1 MKKFFTLIAA
11 MLMLSASA
19 GTLTLYNY
27 DSETYFVPLNSMWF
41 DTPGTEVQVLYPAAD
56 LTAMVGK
63 EIKAI
68 TFYTDEDG
76 VKMDGGTLELY
87 MGETELTALT
97 DYVQDLTLVGTVDI
111 SKQEGEAVALTLTF
125 DTPYLYNGGN
135 LVFGNI
141 VKTAGNTT
149 MTYFGG
155 EATNYNNCVH
165 IGAGN
170 VKTLKQFL
178 PQTTF
183 TYEGASED
191 EGIVNL
197 KQANALEDN
206 AEFTF
211 NGNAVVTVCKNG
223 YLFLRDESGYGM
235 IAGTDATF
243 ENGQVLNTGWNATK
257 TSVNNGWVRY
267 INAAGLS
274 DSGETNAELAAAQV
288 LTTRPDES
296 MINAFVVIE
305 NTVLSNGNGTFP
317 GLPIRNYTLPDNSTI
332 TKTEILWGLDGDAG
346 NDPFNVYGIICKVSG
361 KLMIQP
367 VAFEPYVAPEPTY
380 LRGDVDDSGVVNI
393 GDVTALIKYLL
404 GGDASL
410 INPLA
415 ADCDESGEIK
425 IGDVTALINYLLAG
439 SWD

>member
-27 DSETYFVPLNSMWF
+27 ESETYFVPLNSMWF

-183 TYEGASED
+183 TYEGGESGETTVDLLSE
-191 EGIVNL
+191 
-197 KQANALEDN
+197 ANALEDN
-206 AEFTF
+206 AAFTF
-211 NGNAVVTVCKNG
+211 NGNAVVTVCWKG
-223 YLFLRDESGYGM
+223 SVYLRDESGYGQ

-243 ENGQVLNTGWNATK
+243 ENGQVLTPGWNATK
-257 TSVNNGWVRY
+257 TNDDGWVKY
-267 INAAGLS
+267 TDATGVSA
-274 DSGETNAELAAAQV
+274 SGETNAALAAAQK
-288 LTTRPDES
+288 LTGPVDES
-296 MINAFVVIE
+296 MLNAYVYAEKVTKSF
-305 NTVLSNGNGTFP
+305 F
-317 GLPIRNYTLPDNSTI
+317 PIRSITL
-332 TKTEILWGLDGDAG
+332 GDQVLPLTGTGDQPASG
-346 NDPFNVYGIICKVSG
+346 VYNIYGIIWKVNG
-361 KLMIQP
+361 GLQ
-367 VAFEPYVAPEPTY
+367 FEPVMWEDYVEPPTY

-425 IGDVTALINYLLAG
+425 ITDVTALINYLLSG
-439 SWD
+439 SW